1 MHDSTVHDAGSS
13 VMTIGEVARLS
24 GVTPKMIRHYESLG
38 LLPGVARSQTGY
50 RHYDGKAL
58 HELRF
63 IRQARNLGFS
73 LPHIAELLDLWR
85 DRQRSSQ
92 DVKRLAEQQLLAL
105 TQKIAELQQMQ
116 LSLQSLV
123 TQCHGDERAQCPIL
137 EGLAGEPEASAVE
150 NVPRGI
156 KKSCHDPAG

>member
-1 MHDSTVHDAGSS
+1 MSEPTRQDAPSA

-38 LLPGVARSQTGY
+38 LLPGVARSETGY

-92 DVKRLAEQQLLAL
+92 DVKRLAEPTLAHRIIVNPAARIKNVDSRVVVRDLLS
-105 TQKIAELQQMQ
+105 T
-116 LSLQSLV
+116 V
-123 TQCHGDERAQCPIL
+123 PVPGAQPVNP
-137 EGLAGEPEASAVE
+137 AA
-150 NVPRGI
+150 RGWGSR
-156 KKSCHDPAG
+156 KPAAP

>member
-1 MHDSTVHDAGSS
+1 MSDSTRPHACSS

-50 RHYDGKAL
+50 RHYDDKAL

-116 LSLQSLV
+116 LSLQRLV
-123 TQCHGDERAQCPIL
+123 IQCHGDERAQCPIL
-137 EGLAGEPEASAVE
+137 EGLAGEPEAFVAE
-150 NVPRGI
+150 NAPWVI
-156 KKSCHDPAG
+156 KKSCHDPEG

>member
-1 MHDSTVHDAGSS
+1 MYDSTVHDAGSS

-38 LLPGVARSQTGY
+38 LLPDISRSDAGY
-50 RHYDGKAL
+50 RHYDSKAL

-116 LSLQSLV
+116 LSLQRLV